1 MVRCVSG
8 CATDSTCVFKRQL
21 GQTSRFPQL
30 TGGVCE
36 QGLSNAWELIDT
48 DEAVRSV
55 RYLLSYQR
63 QADGAFPQQVS
74 PTGTTMFGQEGKL
87 PRYHCHSPQDGSDI
101 VVNRPQFDPRQRTL
115 RRADCDHDRGEDQ
128 QRFVLRGFR
137 AGPQARVG
145 SDAAEQS
152 RPRVERPSKPRDWLR
167 VP

>member
-1 MVRCVSG
+1 MSQDARRILRASSRD
-8 CATDSTCVFKRQL
+8 TWDKRL
-21 GQTSRFPQL
+21 SRFPQL

-74 PTGTTMFGQEGKL
+74 PTGATMFGQEGEL

-101 VVNRPQFDPRQRTL
+101 R
-115 RRADCDHDRGEDQ
+115 CQ
-128 QRFVLRGFR
+128 Q
-137 AGPQARVG
+137 
-145 SDAAEQS
+145 AAI
-152 RPRVERPSKPRDWLR
+152 
-167 VP
+167 